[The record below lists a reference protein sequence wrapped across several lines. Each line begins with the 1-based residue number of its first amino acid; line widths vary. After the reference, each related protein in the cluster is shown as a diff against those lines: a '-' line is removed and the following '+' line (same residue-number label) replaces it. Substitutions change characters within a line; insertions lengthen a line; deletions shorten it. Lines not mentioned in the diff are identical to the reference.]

1 MTSVLHR
8 RLARIESA
16 LKPAPEQGFTVLIE
30 PDIEAPAA
38 EWQLHHQ
45 AIEDARARG
54 DRIGV
59 VRSSG
64 CGDTDQ
70 IEPGIEYF
78 ENEIDAGI
86 AVLASQKSQ
95 QGKANRLADV
105 LASLK
110 GNVLGVVA
118 NPVDSEDAP

>member
-8 RLARIESA
+8 RLARIEAA

-59 VRSSG
+59 VRS
-64 CGDTDQ
+64 
-70 IEPGIEYF
+70 PGSSCDEEAGVEYF

-110 GNVLGVVA
+110 GNLLGVVA